1 MKKAFFAALCFVLIS
16 CLFVNGTFALPD
28 LNEVFADLTN
38 ILHLNGLPEKSGEDG
53 ALDVNLVSTKPTEQ
67 LMPGN
72 SVSRTTYVKNDSKMV
87 DGKQKTACFRLVYA
101 FQYDAKTWDEK
112 LITVDFVASSD
123 FKQSGWTD
131 ITIDG
136 TPYKMMVFTY
146 TKALAAGA
154 KSSEVTITVSLDKEI
169 TNDQLSNYRDDF
181 LKMQVLAV
189 EMDAFADVA
198 IPANANSAEE
208 YILDLALPLGTN
220 PF

>member
-38 ILHLNGLPEKSGEDG
+38 ILQNGLPEKSGEDG

-87 DGKQKTACFRLVYA
+87 DGKQRSACFRLVYA

-112 LITVDFVASSD
+112 LITVKFDASSD
-123 FKQSGWTD
+123 FEQSGWTD

-169 TNDQLSNYRDDF
+169 TNDQLSSYRDDF

-189 EMDAFADVA
+189 EKDAFADVA